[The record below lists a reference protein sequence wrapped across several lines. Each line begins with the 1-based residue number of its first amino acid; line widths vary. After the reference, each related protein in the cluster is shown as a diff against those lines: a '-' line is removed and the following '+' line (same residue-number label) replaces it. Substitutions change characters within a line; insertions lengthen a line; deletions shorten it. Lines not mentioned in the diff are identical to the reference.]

1 MRGGVTN
8 AGQKTITED
17 RATQPM
23 DAVIQLSMAQHN
35 SLLSQGG
42 GAESFSVFQLDTF
55 WQISNCCFD
64 QKSILDLFYFFFKI
78 AHLEVYPGMELEQD
92 QRFRITLYIQSNVAS
107 FFSLF
112 VAWKEFLDAITSLV
126 HCCTKMYHVSL
137 LSGCRDRVHGGDP
150 LKTGRYNISDISTI
164 YGLNC
169 QEMGFYHFGKHGKR
183 VVSGKYVANFPKLSI
198 NLKTDF

>member
-1 MRGGVTN
+1 MRDK
-8 AGQKTITED
+8 KTITED

-107 FFSLF
+107 FFF
-112 VAWKEFLDAITSLV
+112 I
-126 HCCTKMYHVSL
+126 CCMEGISRCH
-137 LSGCRDRVHGGDP
+137 
-150 LKTGRYNISDISTI
+150 NISCTLLYQSVP
-164 YGLNC
+164 
-169 QEMGFYHFGKHGKR
+169 R
-183 VVSGKYVANFPKLSI
+183 LSVI
-198 NLKTDF
+198 WVPRQGTWW